1 MGSKSFHE
9 RNPPILNWRC
19 RLTQVD
25 LYNGHKTMVGLMLDD
40 MLFCSRMVLS
50 FVISIDVFY

>member
-19 RLTQVD
+19 RITQVD
-25 LYNGHKTMVGLMLDD
+25 LYNGHKTVVGLMLDD
-40 MLFCSRMVLS
+40 MLFCSHMVLS